1 MSKEPNNPTSPMTAS
16 EYFDYRHSTEKF
28 PFNGS
33 QLLFAEA
40 YAAYR
45 LQFEREQQQQSWM
58 PTEEEWKRFPEA
70 KCAAMDYDGEVY
82 TFSCDLEELA
92 FGNACWLGE
101 HPYYVIKTVDPTN
114 LNWRQCKVARPEGV

>member
-1 MSKEPNNPTSPMTAS
+1 MTKDTTRPMTAE
-16 EYFDYRHSTEKF
+16 EYWYHIKF
-28 PFNGS
+28 IPSLISVIGTAI
-33 QLLFAEA
+33 LFAES
-40 YAAYR
+40 YATYR

-70 KCAAMDYDGEVY
+70 KCAAMDNDGEVY
-82 TFSCDLEELA
+82 TFSCDLEELE
-92 FGNACWLGE
+92 FGNECWLGE